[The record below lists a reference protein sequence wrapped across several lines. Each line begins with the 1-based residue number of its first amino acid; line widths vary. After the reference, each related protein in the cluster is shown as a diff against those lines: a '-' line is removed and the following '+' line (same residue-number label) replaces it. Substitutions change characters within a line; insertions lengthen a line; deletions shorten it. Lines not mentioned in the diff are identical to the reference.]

1 MKKIILFCVIVFTIL
16 IYFGYLESKRK
27 ANISYTKTYP
37 TQLSSISSGN
47 LPESVLLNK
56 KYCYPDCDSD
66 VDSSYR
72 FTDDYKFYF
81 SLAGKT
87 IRKGTWTYSGDA
99 HFTNGFVKTYD
110 NDGKSWSQDIQV
122 ISENTIK
129 VNSTIYKSPIKSNE
143 LSSSTKPPT
152 CISEEAKSFAIE
164 KMRLNGRVASAEI
177 SNMGNNKWGV
187 TGLVYT
193 RIGHKTM
200 MLVVGC
206 NNGSYEVLSSNIL

>member
-1 MKKIILFCVIVFTIL
+1 MKKIFLFCLIVFTIL
-16 IYFGYLESKRK
+16 NYFGYLESKRK

-37 TQLSSISSGN
+37 TQISSISSGT

-56 KYCYPDCDSD
+56 KYCYPNCDGF

-81 SLAGKT
+81 SSIGNSV
-87 IRKGTWTYSGDA
+87 REGTWAYS
-99 HFTNGFVKTYD
+99 NGFITTYD
-110 NDGKSWSQDIQV
+110 NDGKSSSQDIQV
-122 ISENTIK
+122 ISENRIK

-143 LSSSTKPPT
+143 LSSSTKPPP
-152 CISEEAKSFAIE
+152 CNSEKARSFAIE
-164 KMRLNGRVASAEI
+164 RMSINGTVASAEV

-193 RIGHKTM
+193 RIGHKTV

-206 NNGSYEVLSSNIL
+206 NNGSYEILSSNTL